1 LSFAGPR
8 PQLIGMGGVAA
19 KVALIGAGRMGQV
32 HGRNAAASPR
42 FDLAWLVEP
51 RAAVAAPLCAELGCR
66 ATGLPEVLGDPE
78 VAGVIVASPTDS
90 HLDLV
95 LACLRAGKAVFCEKP
110 LDLEL
115 ARLRAHADELA
126 APRRPLYVAFNR
138 RFDPEFRTL
147 KTRIVSG
154 AIGSLETL
162 HLISHDPAPPP
173 PAFIPTSGGLFRDF
187 TIHDFDVARWLLEE
201 TPTEVF
207 AWASCLV
214 DPAIAAAGDV
224 DTARLVLR
232 CASGRLCVISNTRR
246 SGYGYDQRVEAYG
259 AKGKLAAGNMTE
271 TTVEAWT
278 EAGAAQDRFENFF
291 LTRYAAAYAAEAD
304 HFADILAG
312 KAKPLVGI
320 ADGVAALELAVA
332 AAQSVRTGQPVRL

>member
-1 LSFAGPR
+1 
-8 PQLIGMGGVAA
+8 
-19 KVALIGAGRMGQV
+19 V

-259 AKGKLAAGNMTE
+259 SSGAAMSGNPRIS
-271 TTVEAWT
+271 TVESWS
-278 EAGAAQDRFENFF
+278 EAGALAAPIHPGFVA
-291 LTRYAAAYAAEAD
+291 RYAQSYRAELD
-304 HFADILAG
+304 HFADVLTGGAAPETGYEVSLGALLLA
-312 KAKPLVGI
+312 
-320 ADGVAALELAVA
+320 DAAFRSLREGR
-332 AAQSVRTGQPVRL
+332 SVPVETA